1 MKINA
6 LVVDDEPLARNRL
19 KRMLEDLNVEVLG
32 EGADGNQAIELLE
45 RYAVDMLFIDI
56 NMPTKDGLAAA
67 DEIMQTVERP
77 PSIVFCTA
85 YDEYAIQAFK
95 ANASAYLLKP
105 VTREDLAEVIQRA
118 AQINRMQLNQL
129 QAQTESGSTL
139 AIGVDLTIEN
149 VDIKRIAY
157 FRSVDKHVYASL
169 AARGEVLV
177 DFTLKELESNYALS
191 FVRCHRNALL
201 NRSYLAK
208 LSRDEDGK
216 SFVSLKNCEAVFQ
229 VSRRHLAEVK
239 KCFR

>member
-1 MKINA
+1 VRINA

-19 KRMLEDLNVEVLG
+19 KRMLGGLNVDVLG
-32 EGADGNQAIELLE
+32 EGSDGNQAIELLE

-56 NMPTKDGLAAA
+56 NMPAKNGLAAA
-67 DEIMQTVERP
+67 DEIMQTVECP
-77 PSIVFCTA
+77 PAIVFCTA

-105 VTREDLAEVIQRA
+105 VTREDVSEVIQRA
-118 AQINRMQLNQL
+118 SQINRMQLNQL
-129 QAQTESGSTL
+129 QVQTESASTL
-139 AIGVDLTIEN
+139 AIGVDLVIEN
-149 VDIKRIAY
+149 VDIEKIVY
-157 FRSVDKHVYASL
+157 FRSVDKHVFAL
-169 AARGEVLV
+169 LVGRGEVLI
-177 DFTLKELESNYALS
+177 DFTLKELESKFALS

-216 SFVSLKNCEAVFQ
+216 SFVQIKDCETLFQ
-229 VSRRHLAEVK
+229 VSRRHLADVK